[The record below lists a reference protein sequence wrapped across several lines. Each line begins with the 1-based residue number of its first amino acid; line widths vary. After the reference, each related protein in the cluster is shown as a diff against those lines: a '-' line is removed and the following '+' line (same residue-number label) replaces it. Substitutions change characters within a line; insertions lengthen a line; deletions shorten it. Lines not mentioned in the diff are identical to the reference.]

1 MTKDHPKLIQGK
13 QKTPPFAREKKFLVM
28 KEQLCFLK
36 RTTSLMMGLFFSF
49 EKKTLSQGPPPFLE
63 GYSPQK
69 LGWHVRVGL
78 LPHIVQKVIYTNGR
92 RFACERQMVSLI
104 EEPSTLQG
112 WTFKYKG
119 KKKKEELVVHYGLTR
134 HLKQLPFNME
144 VQGQLQQ
151 HMCVT

>member
-1 MTKDHPKLIQGK
+1 
-13 QKTPPFAREKKFLVM
+13 
-28 KEQLCFLK
+28 
-36 RTTSLMMGLFFSF
+36 
-49 EKKTLSQGPPPFLE
+49 
-63 GYSPQK
+63 
-69 LGWHVRVGL
+69 VGL
-78 LPHIVQKVIYTNGR
+78 PQHIVQKVIYTNGR